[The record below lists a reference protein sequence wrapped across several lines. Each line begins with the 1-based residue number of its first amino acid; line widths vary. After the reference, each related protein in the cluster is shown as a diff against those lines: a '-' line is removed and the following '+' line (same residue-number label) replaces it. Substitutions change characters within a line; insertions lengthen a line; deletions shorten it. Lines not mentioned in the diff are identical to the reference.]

1 MGIILG
7 SFNDISVYWYG
18 LIMSIAILLG
28 IAITIK
34 NNSGRINFETLL
46 DLCIVALLTSLV
58 TGRLVFVLNNF
69 VLYKKDLWDILYLW
83 QGGFSIYG
91 AMLGVLISTY
101 CYCKMKKIKYLEL
114 ADILTPGLMFILI
127 GNQLANFATQ
137 EVIGN
142 PSDNRLSVYIEYAF
156 RPPGFEQYDFFQPI
170 SLYQVL
176 WLMFVLGLIF
186 YISKNNKYLFE
197 GAIFFISLLLA
208 ALGRFILGFYYLGG
222 NNGLRIEQVFLFGIM
237 LFLIVAFSHRLLFS
251 KKK

>member
-1 MGIILG
+1 MVWLNNEYCHIIRN
-7 SFNDISVYWYG
+7 SDSR
-18 LIMSIAILLG
+18 
-28 IAITIK
+28 K

-46 DLCIVALLTSLV
+46 DLCIVALLTSLA

-127 GNQLANFATQ
+127 DNQLANFATQ

-197 GAIFFISLLLA
+197 GAIFFIGLLLGSIRKIYSWILLSRGQWA
-208 ALGRFILGFYYLGG
+208 ANRTSIFVRNYVIF
-222 NNGLRIEQVFLFGIM
+222 NCGI
-237 LFLIVAFSHRLLFS
+237 FS
-251 KKK
+251 